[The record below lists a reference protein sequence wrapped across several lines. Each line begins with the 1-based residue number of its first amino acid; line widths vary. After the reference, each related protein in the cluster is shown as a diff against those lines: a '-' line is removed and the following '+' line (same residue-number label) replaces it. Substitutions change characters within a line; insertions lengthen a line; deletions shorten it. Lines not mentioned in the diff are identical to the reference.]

1 MESKKPIKHILY
13 ETVQIIATAA
23 LIAFILNT
31 FLIAN
36 CRVPSGSMEPTI
48 MTGDR
53 IIGSR
58 LAYGFSD
65 PQRGEIIIF
74 DYPDDESVQYVKRI
88 IGLPGEEIRISGG
101 NVYID
106 GSSDPLDE
114 PYIMEPMAAAPDA
127 VYVVPEDC
135 YFVLGDNRNHSND
148 SRFWENTYVRSD
160 QIIAKAWIRYFPGL
174 ALLIQTSPENAA

>member
-1 MESKKPIKHILY
+1 MKPKKTIKHILY
-13 ETVQIIATAA
+13 ETIQIIATAA

-31 FLIAN
+31 SLIAN

-114 PYIMEPMAAAPDA
+114 PYIMEAMAAAPDA

-148 SRFWENTYVRSD
+148 SRFWENTV
-160 QIIAKAWIRYFPGL
+160 GNLL
-174 ALLIQTSPENAA
+174 APYPL

>member
-1 MESKKPIKHILY
+1 
-13 ETVQIIATAA
+13 
-23 LIAFILNT
+23 
-31 FLIAN
+31 
-36 CRVPSGSMEPTI
+36 MEPTI

-58 LAYGFSD
+58 LAYWFSD

-114 PYIMEPMAAAPDA
+114 PYIMEAMAAAPDA

-148 SRFWENTYVRSD
+148 SRFWENTV
-160 QIIAKAWIRYFPGL
+160 GNLL
-174 ALLIQTSPENAA
+174 APYPL